1 MGFCTY
7 GEQKNIGGG
16 VYYVCSL
23 SGAPCK
29 FARWCSSEKIYKPN
43 ANFNSC
49 ALRSNKK
56 RELAQQKESTVEIKA
71 KSISKKTRKKK
82 EVESVVVSNNEE

>member
-1 MGFCTY
+1 MGFCNY

-23 SGAPCK
+23 SGMPCK

-49 ALRSNKK
+49 ALRINK
-56 RELAQQKESTVEIKA
+56 RNESIQQPQEVKDEIKTT
-71 KSISKKTRKKK
+71 KRGRKKK
-82 EVESVVVSNNEE
+82 DIESVVTSDDDN